1 MERTLVLIKPDGV
14 QRGLVGNIVSRL
26 ESKGLKI
33 VGMKLMKV
41 TEELAKQHY
50 GEHTDKPFFADLV
63 KFITSS
69 PVVAMAIA
77 GDNSVQVVRSIMGP
91 TDPQVAPPGTIRG
104 DFGLSIGMNLIHGS
118 DSISSASR
126 ELELFFR
133 SSELLNYERDLDNWV
148 IE

>member
-14 QRGLVGNIVSRL
+14 QRGLVGKIVGRL

-33 VGMKLMKV
+33 VGMKLIKV
-41 TEELAKQHY
+41 TEELAEQHY
-50 GEHTDKPFFADLV
+50 GEHTDKPFFVDLV

-69 PVVAMAIA
+69 PVVAMAIS
-77 GDNSVQVVRSIMGP
+77 GDNSVQVVRSVMGS
-91 TDPQVAPPGTIRG
+91 TDPQQASPGTIRG
-104 DFGLSIGMNLIHGS
+104 DLGLSIGMNLIHGS
-118 DSISSASR
+118 DSTESASR

>member
-1 MERTLVLIKPDGV
+1 LERTLVLIKPDGV
-14 QRGLVGNIVSRL
+14 QRGLVGKIVGRL

-33 VGMKLMKV
+33 VGMKLIKV
-41 TEELAKQHY
+41 TEELAEQHY
-50 GEHTDKPFFADLV
+50 GEHTDKPFFVELV

-69 PVVAMAIA
+69 PVVAMAIS
-77 GDNSVQVVRSIMGP
+77 GDNSVQVVRSVMGS
-91 TDPQVAPPGTIRG
+91 TDPQQASPGTIRG
-104 DFGLSIGMNLIHGS
+104 DLGLSIGMNLIHGS
-118 DSISSASR
+118 DSTESAAR

>member
-14 QRGLVGNIVSRL
+14 QRGLVGKIVGRL

-33 VGMKLMKV
+33 VGMKLIKV
-41 TEELAKQHY
+41 TEELAERHY
-50 GEHTDKPFFADLV
+50 GEHTDKPFFVDLV
-63 KFITSS
+63 NFITSS
-69 PVVAMAIA
+69 PVVAMAIS
-77 GDNSVQVVRSIMGP
+77 GDNSVQVVRSVMGS
-91 TDPQVAPPGTIRG
+91 TDPQQASPGTIRG
-104 DFGLSIGMNLIHGS
+104 DLGLSIGMNLIHGS
-118 DSISSASR
+118 DSTESASR

>member
-14 QRGLVGNIVSRL
+14 QRGLVGKIVGRL

-33 VGMKLMKV
+33 VGMKLIKV
-41 TEELAKQHY
+41 TEELAERHY
-50 GEHTDKPFFADLV
+50 GEHTDKPFFVDLV

-69 PVVAMAIA
+69 PVVAMAIS
-77 GDNSVQVVRSIMGP
+77 GDNSVQVVRSVMGS
-91 TDPQVAPPGTIRG
+91 TDPQQASPGTIRG
-104 DFGLSIGMNLIHGS
+104 DLGLSIGMNLIHGS
-118 DSISSASR
+118 DSTESASR

>member
-14 QRGLVGNIVSRL
+14 QRGLVGKIVGRL

-33 VGMKLMKV
+33 VGMKLIKV
-41 TEELAKQHY
+41 TEELAEQHY
-50 GEHTDKPFFADLV
+50 GEHTDKPFFVELV

-69 PVVAMAIA
+69 PVVAMAIS
-77 GDNSVQVVRSIMGP
+77 GDNSVQVVRSVMGS
-91 TDPQVAPPGTIRG
+91 TDPQQASPGTIRG
-104 DFGLSIGMNLIHGS
+104 DLGLSIGMNLIHGS
-118 DSISSASR
+118 DSTESAAR

>member
-14 QRGLVGNIVSRL
+14 QRGLVGKIVGRL

-33 VGMKLMKV
+33 VGMKLTKV
-41 TEELAKQHY
+41 TEELAEQHY
-50 GEHTDKPFFADLV
+50 GEHTDKPFFVDLV

-69 PVVAMAIA
+69 PVVAMAIS
-77 GDNSVQVVRSIMGP
+77 GDNSVQVVRSVMGS
-91 TDPQVAPPGTIRG
+91 TDPQQASPGTIRG
-104 DFGLSIGMNLIHGS
+104 DLGLSIGMNLIHGS
-118 DSISSASR
+118 DSTESASR